1 MTQLKALV
9 AVNPFKPR
17 VEQLKYTTNRGRHN
31 KPNEYR
37 RFTLVCTCSIF
48 EGHKKLIYY
57 TCAGARD
64 VAEKEHYVQG
74 HGHELAAYYSQL
86 YSI

>member
-1 MTQLKALV
+1 MNTGASHLYVHAVYLKG
-9 AVNPFKPR
+9 
-17 VEQLKYTTNRGRHN
+17 T
-31 KPNEYR
+31 
-37 RFTLVCTCSIF
+37 
-48 EGHKKLIYY
+48 KKLIDY